1 MALIGAAKL
10 RRTNLFYLTQK
21 LTKPRIYDIILIDS
35 SDAKIFWLKRWG
47 WHKMTITGTN
57 ISMVRGDSEAL
68 TIILREENGDQIDF
82 EDGDTVYFTMREA
95 LGDTVTILQKVVVGF
110 LDGEAVIEIEPADT
124 SSLFF
129 KTYVYDIQWTR
140 ADGQIKTIVPA
151 SDFTILAEVTY
162 D

>member
-1 MALIGAAKL
+1 
-10 RRTNLFYLTQK
+10 
-21 LTKPRIYDIILIDS
+21 
-35 SDAKIFWLKRWG
+35 
-47 WHKMTITGTN
+47 MTITGTN

-68 TIILREENGDQIDF
+68 TVRLIEEDGVTQVDF
-82 EDGDTVYFTMREA
+82 EDGDTVYFTVRNA
-95 LGDTVTILQKVVVGF
+95 LGDTATTIQKVITGF
-110 LDGEAVIEIEPADT
+110 LDGEAVIEILPADT

-140 ADGQIKTIVPA
+140 ADGQVKTIVPA

>member
-1 MALIGAAKL
+1 
-10 RRTNLFYLTQK
+10 
-21 LTKPRIYDIILIDS
+21 
-35 SDAKIFWLKRWG
+35 
-47 WHKMTITGTN
+47 MTITGTN

-68 TIILREENGDQIDF
+68 TIILREEDGVTQVDF
-82 EDGDTVYFTMREA
+82 ETGDTVYFTMREA
-95 LGDTVTILQKVVVGF
+95 LGDTATILQKVVVGF

-124 SSLFF
+124 STLFF